1 MMNKFKIGPF
11 KSVIKKIKIGSFRA
25 TWVVRHRWEEGAK
38 KGILGNY
45 EANNIR
51 TNWQLGIWTKRSKVV
66 GSVKRGSN
74 TKETTKQTFSGDNLV
89 NNYMIGLNLI
99 VLKTWVD
106 FTFRPTFGN

>member
-38 KGILGNY
+38 DGMISNY
-45 EANNIR
+45 EANQIR
-51 TNWQLGIWTKRSKVV
+51 TNWQLGIWAKKYKVV
-66 GSVKRGSN
+66 GRVKGGNNRS
-74 TKETTKQTFSGDNLV
+74 ETIKKTFGGDNLV
-89 NNYMIGLNLI
+89 NNYMVGINLI
-99 VLKTWVD
+99 VLNTWVD